1 MLTNRT
7 YVCIIIVI
15 NSERNVFMNVYKNCP
30 ILESE
35 NFLLRFVDI
44 GDADDLLLVYSDL
57 KSVSLFNSDNCG
69 GDDFYY
75 TTIERMKEAIEYW
88 IWEYS
93 RKGFVRWSIIDKN
106 NKQIIGTVEL
116 FKRKAKDYFNDC
128 AVLRLDLRSDYEK
141 CNIIAE
147 LLCLIIS
154 DTFKIFKCKMI
165 ATKAFP
171 QSDERLT
178 ALKRVGFKLSDEI
191 LIGTHDRESYSNY
204 AVAFK

>member
-1 MLTNRT
+1 MLTIRT
-7 YVCIIIVI
+7 NVCIMIVI
-15 NSERNVFMNVYKNCP
+15 MIEGKIDMNVYKKCP
-30 ILESE
+30 LLESD

-44 GDADDLLLVYSDL
+44 NDADDLLLVYSDL

-75 TTIERMKEAIEYW
+75 TTIERMEEAIEYW

-141 CNIIAE
+141 CDIITE
-147 LLCLIIS
+147 LLGLLIS
-154 DTFKIFKCKMI
+154 ETYEMFKCKMT

-171 QSDERLT
+171 QSKERLE
-178 ALKRVGFKLSDEI
+178 ALKSVGFTQSNEM
-191 LIGTHDRESYSNY
+191 LIGTHDGISYGDYS
-204 AVAFK
+204 VIFR